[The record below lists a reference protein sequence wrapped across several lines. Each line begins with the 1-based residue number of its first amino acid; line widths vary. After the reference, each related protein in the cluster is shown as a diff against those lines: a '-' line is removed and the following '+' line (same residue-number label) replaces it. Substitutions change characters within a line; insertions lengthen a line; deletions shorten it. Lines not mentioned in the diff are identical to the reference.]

1 MYKMEGVG
9 DRVEDHPGAA
19 EDTGPL
25 AHRAR
30 KTRLAA
36 GNGPVVLICPLLIN
50 LFFSAL
56 KYLNHVV
63 SYVYTSAEESEGWKL
78 GRSILRYDLVSFR
91 TS

>member
-1 MYKMEGVG
+1 MHKMERVS
-9 DRVEDHPGAA
+9 DRVEDNPGAA

-50 LFFSAL
+50 LFFPAL

-63 SYVYTSAEESEGWKL
+63 SCIHFQSEAEGQ
-78 GRSILRYDLVSFR
+78 
-91 TS
+91 